1 MLEVCRFDIHNSVMF
16 VRGYLW
22 QRVRGAPMGGFL
34 SAFYAIL
41 CFAYIEHRLVMP
53 MFCKLGLPG
62 GLKRYLDD
70 VLLVV
75 GVRTEADRLEV
86 DSFVRWLG
94 SVPYPPPLVLN
105 LEPFG
110 EQEFLET
117 AVSGGE
123 RVSLVMLMKRFADLQ
138 ADKQPYRAR
147 FSRYASR
154 RATIELA
161 AGIITRAVQYTTPT
175 VRLKLTL
182 LQLQAELISEG
193 IARGVYSEALYRV
206 VHGTMC
212 EKKEVEKKILTRV
225 KAWW

>member
-1 MLEVCRFDIHNSVMF
+1 
-16 VRGYLW
+16 
-22 QRVRGAPMGGFL
+22 MGGFL

-75 GVRTEADRLEV
+75 GVRTKADRLEV

-154 RATIELA
+154 RKTIELA

-182 LQLQAELISEG
+182 LQLQAELI
-193 IARGVYSEALYRV
+193 RGHSQRCVQ
-206 VHGTMC
+206 
-212 EKKEVEKKILTRV
+212 
-225 KAWW
+225 